1 MSATQTIRVVRPVSG
16 SSLKVG
22 QTYLVFRREQGRG
35 FKADAFFSARRIQY
49 GTHVRDWRVTLGLLT
64 GALQVVA

>member
-1 MSATQTIRVVRPVSG
+1 MSAPQKIRVVRPISG

-35 FKADAFFSARRIQY
+35 LKADAFFHQRRPQY
-49 GTHVRDWRVTLGLLT
+49 GHHVRDWRVTLGLLT
-64 GALQVVA
+64 GALKVVA